1 LIAIEAAVFQAHFPI
16 SLFRRSGIGKIH
28 MVSSRRNR
36 ERALRVPRIFDRRVV
51 IGASLAWGAAR
62 LIAPSHAA
70 GAPPVAAVL
79 TPQDTADLQRIAA
92 YLSSIRTMYARFQ
105 QASTGGGIATGQL
118 WMARP
123 GRMRFEYD
131 PPSPILLLADMFYVY
146 FVDKQLVQMSK
157 VGLKSTPA
165 WLLLRDPVT
174 FSDLIVTRFERGA
187 NALRVTVVEK
197 AEPDSGSLTMVFS
210 ERPLALRQWSIVDQ
224 QRKTTTVSLSNEQ
237 FGMALDPK
245 LFVYQDP
252 YAASRRQYE
261 P

>member
-1 LIAIEAAVFQAHFPI
+1 MVGSDKSRDHLRPLGERSVV
-16 SLFRRSGIGKIH
+16 SRRSAVAAG
-28 MVSSRRNR
+28 
-36 ERALRVPRIFDRRVV
+36 
-51 IGASLAWGAAR
+51 LAWAAMLLPAAAR
-62 LIAPSHAA
+62 A
-70 GAPPVAAVL
+70 APPPVGVVL

-92 YLSSIRTMYARFQ
+92 YLSSVRTMYARFHQ
-105 QASTGGGIATGQL
+105 VSAGGGTATGQL

-146 FVDKQLVQMSK
+146 YVDKELVEMSK

-165 WLLLRDPVT
+165 WLLLRDPIT
-174 FSDLIVTRFERGA
+174 FSDLVVTRFDRGA

-210 ERPLALRQWSIVDQ
+210 DQPLAFRQWTIVDQ
-224 QRKTTTVSLSNEQ
+224 QRKATTVSLSNAQ
-237 FGMALDPK
+237 FGIALDPK

-252 YAASRRQYE
+252 FATSRRQYE

>member
-1 LIAIEAAVFQAHFPI
+1 MTGIAEGGKQWRSLGEHGVVGRRAVTVAC
-16 SLFRRSGIGKIH
+16 L
-28 MVSSRRNR
+28 V
-36 ERALRVPRIFDRRVV
+36 L
-51 IGASLAWGAAR
+51 GAAR
-62 LIAPSHAA
+62 LLAVADAA
-70 GAPPVAAVL
+70 APPVAAAL
-79 TPQDTADLQRIAA
+79 TPQDNADLQRIAA
-92 YLSSIRTMYARFQ
+92 YLSSIRTMYAKFQ
-105 QASTGGGIATGQL
+105 QVSAGGGNATGQL

-131 PPSPILLLADMFYVY
+131 PPAQILLLADMFYVY
-146 FVDKQLVQMSK
+146 YVDKELAQMSK

-165 WLLLRDPVT
+165 WLLLRDPIT

-187 NALRVTVVEK
+187 NTIRLTVVEK
-197 AEPDSGSLTMVFS
+197 AEPDNGSLTMVFS
-210 ERPLALRQWSIVDQ
+210 DNPLALRQWSIVDQ
-224 QRKTTTVSLSNEQ
+224 QRKTTTVSLYDER

>member
-1 LIAIEAAVFQAHFPI
+1 
-16 SLFRRSGIGKIH
+16 
-28 MVSSRRNR
+28 
-36 ERALRVPRIFDRRVV
+36 
-51 IGASLAWGAAR
+51 
-62 LIAPSHAA
+62 
-70 GAPPVAAVL
+70 
-79 TPQDTADLQRIAA
+79 
-92 YLSSIRTMYARFQ
+92 MYAKFRQ
-105 QASTGGGIATGQL
+105 VASGGGIATGQL

-146 FVDKQLVQMSK
+146 YVDKELVQMSK

-165 WLLLRDPVT
+165 WLLLRDPIT

-187 NALRVTVVEK
+187 NTLRVTVVEK
-197 AEPDSGSLTMVFS
+197 TEPDNGSLTMVFS
-210 ERPLALRQWSIVDQ
+210 DNPLALQQWSIVDQ
-224 QRKTTTVSLSNEQ
+224 QRKTTTVSLYDER

>member
-1 LIAIEAAVFQAHFPI
+1 MVDVDEDRAISRRALIAAAPAWWTMFFATVAHAVEPP
-16 SLFRRSGIGKIH
+16 
-28 MVSSRRNR
+28 
-36 ERALRVPRIFDRRVV
+36 RAVE
-51 IGASLAWGAAR
+51 
-62 LIAPSHAA
+62 
-70 GAPPVAAVL
+70 L
-79 TPQDTADLQRIAA
+79 TSQDLADLQRVSS
-92 YLSSIRTMYARFQ
+92 YLNSIRTMYARFQ
-105 QASTGGGIATGQL
+105 QVSAGGGSATGQL

-131 PPSPILLLADMFYVY
+131 PPSPILLLADTFYVY
-146 FVDKQLVQMSK
+146 YVDKQLVEMSK

-174 FSDLIVTRFERGA
+174 FTDLIVTRFERGA
-187 NALRVTVVEK
+187 NTLRIGVVEK

-210 ERPLALRQWSIVDQ
+210 DHPLALRQWSIVDQ
-224 QRKTTTVSLSNEQ
+224 QRKTTTVSLYDEQ
-237 FGMALDPK
+237 SGIALDPK

>member
-1 LIAIEAAVFQAHFPI
+1 MVSVDEYRTINRRTLIAAA
-16 SLFRRSGIGKIH
+16 
-28 MVSSRRNR
+28 
-36 ERALRVPRIFDRRVV
+36 
-51 IGASLAWGAAR
+51 LAWWATPF
-62 LIAPSHAA
+62 PSAHAVE
-70 GAPPVAAVL
+70 PPRAVEL
-79 TPQDTADLQRIAA
+79 TPQDNADLQRVAS
-92 YLSSIRTMYARFQ
+92 YLNSIRTMYARFQ
-105 QASTGGGIATGQL
+105 QVSAGGGTVTGQL

-146 FVDKQLVQMSK
+146 YVDKQLVEMSK

-174 FSDLIVTRFERGA
+174 FTDLIVTRFEWGA
-187 NALRVTVVEK
+187 DTLRVGVVEK

-210 ERPLALRQWSIVDQ
+210 DRPLALRQWSIVDQ
-224 QRKTTTVSLSNEQ
+224 QRKTITVSLYDEQ
-237 FGMALDPK
+237 FGIALDPK

>member
-1 LIAIEAAVFQAHFPI
+1 MRRNWGGKMTADSALNRRASISRRGVIAIAGF
-16 SLFRRSGIGKIH
+16 G
-28 MVSSRRNR
+28 
-36 ERALRVPRIFDRRVV
+36 
-51 IGASLAWGAAR
+51 WGATLLSVVAD
-62 LIAPSHAA
+62 AA
-70 GAPPVAAVL
+70 APPVAAAL
-79 TPQDTADLQRIAA
+79 SPQDTADLQRITA
-92 YLSSIRTMYARFQ
+92 YLNGIRTMYARFQ
-105 QASTGGGIATGQL
+105 QVSAGGATATGQL

-131 PPSPILLLADMFYVY
+131 PPAPILLLADMFYVY
-146 FVDKQLVQMSK
+146 FIDKQLVEMSK

-174 FSDLIVTRFERGA
+174 FSDLIITRFERGA

-197 AEPDSGSLTMVFS
+197 AEPESGSLTMAFS
-210 ERPLALRQWSIVDQ
+210 DQPLALRQWTIVDQ
-224 QRKTTTVSLSNEQ
+224 QRKATTVSISDARL
-237 FGMALDPK
+237 GVALDPK

>member
-1 LIAIEAAVFQAHFPI
+1 LKRLLTGLTCHDVVSPQNRKSDMVGLGKEKVDLRVF
-16 SLFRRSGIGKIH
+16 
-28 MVSSRRNR
+28 R
-36 ERALRVPRIFDRRVV
+36 ERDVITRRGAITAGVAWAAALLSPV
-51 IGASLAWGAAR
+51 AQAA
-62 LIAPSHAA
+62 
-70 GAPPVAAVL
+70 APPVGVVL

-105 QASTGGGIATGQL
+105 QASAGGGAATGQL

-146 FVDKQLVQMSK
+146 FVDKQLSEMSK

-174 FSDLIVTRFERGA
+174 FSDLVVTRFDRGA
-187 NALRVTVVEK
+187 NTLRVTVVEK

-210 ERPLALRQWSIVDQ
+210 DQPLAFRQWTIVDQ
-224 QRKTTTVSLSNEQ
+224 QRKATTVSLSVAQ